1 MTYSH
6 ELRAGSV
13 HVDNLNHTC
22 ERCAV
27 SWHTNDAAYHV
38 WVALDAARRPVFSFK
53 QERSRTLSNQVYRSL
68 YKNSLPGTEYF
79 DTRKLDHTARLNRKM
94 IEKAFDIAIAGDLF
108 NKAIDLRRANDSQEA
123 FERREAAKLRV
134 LRDNASAMYAM
145 LGRIMRTTMAG
156 AGKTMALSAAGELM
170 GRITGDMLTAV
181 KIVNGE
187 ID

>member
-13 HVDNLNHTC
+13 HVDNLSHTC
-22 ERCAV
+22 ARCAV

-38 WVALDAARRPVFSFK
+38 WVALDAAKRPVFSFK
-53 QERSRTLSNQVYRSL
+53 QEHSRTLSNRVYRSL

-94 IEKAFDIAIAGDLF
+94 IEKAFDIALAGDLF
-108 NKAIDLRRANDSQEA
+108 NRAIELRKASDSQEA
-123 FERREAAKLRV
+123 AERREAATQRV

-145 LGRIMRTTMAG
+145 LDRIMRTTMAG
-156 AGKTMALSAAGELM
+156 AGKTMAISAAGELM